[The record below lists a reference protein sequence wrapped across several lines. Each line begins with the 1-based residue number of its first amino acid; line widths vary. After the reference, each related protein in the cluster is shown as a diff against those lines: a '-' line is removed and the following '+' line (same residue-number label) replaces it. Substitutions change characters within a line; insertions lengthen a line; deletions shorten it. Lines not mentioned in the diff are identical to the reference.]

1 MTSQEFWITFGI
13 EPKKG
18 FKMANINAIGYTS
31 SIYAQ
36 NILDS
41 VKSKIKDEKVEPTS
55 DATTTAQ
62 PTVVDA
68 SAKLTDAV
76 TSIKSNV
83 ASLTDDSTYIKRVA
97 TSSSADVSI
106 SVSDGAKVQESIINV
121 SELAQNHIMQ
131 SGRFSAKNAA
141 VVSTYDATFK
151 MSVNSQSYSVDVKA
165 GTTLEQFVQK
175 INDATGGAVT
185 AGILDTGAAKNPFVM
200 TLKANNTGL
209 VNKITIDSTFDIG
222 LTTKKTFDSTVKG
235 GSAQIADG
243 ELSINGVNIS
253 MAATKT
259 TNTSEDNAL
268 AIVRAINTKTAE
280 TGVRAYTYI
289 TETDKVRKIGF
300 KNLSGGEMNITSSD
314 AANEL
319 MGKTQDTD
327 GDGNMNTDISRARLL
342 QAAKDAKFTLN
353 GELMT
358 RSSNEATD
366 VIDGGVLKLNKASGV
381 DINLSVSQELSNIPA
396 LVDSFTSSFNALGSK
411 TLGLTKQDSLKVTDL
426 YNTVSSLISEKS
438 PDGLSLSDYG
448 FSISAS
454 GAISVDKTALNSGIN
469 ANPNTSESL
478 FKSVFAKIDSALSVA
493 LEGSVVDDTEKDD
506 DDKHKDKFKD
516 KDRDKKINVIKNL
529 VDKYKESDNKFE
541 NLGSIIS
548 KFQQVANSIKKQYD
562 EIR

>member
-1 MTSQEFWITFGI
+1 
-13 EPKKG
+13 
-18 FKMANINAIGYTS
+18 MANINAIGYTS
-31 SIYAQ
+31 GIYAQ
-36 NILDS
+36 NMLDS
-41 VKSKIKDEKVEPTS
+41 IKSKIKDERVERKH
-55 DATTTAQ
+55 DVTTITQ
-62 PTVVDA
+62 PTTVDA
-68 SAKLTDAV
+68 SAKLTDAIA
-76 TSIKSNV
+76 SIKSNV

-97 TSSSADVSI
+97 TSSSTDVSI
-106 SVSDGAKVQESIINV
+106 SVGDGAKAQESIINV
-121 SELAQNHIMQ
+121 SGLAQNHIMQ
-131 SGRFSAKNAA
+131 SRGFSAKNAA

-209 VNKITIDSTFDIG
+209 SNKITIDSTFDIG
-222 LTTKKTFDSTVKG
+222 LTTRKMLDSTVKN
-235 GSAQIADG
+235 GSAEIADG

-300 KNLSGGEMNITSSD
+300 KNLSGGEINITSSD

-327 GDGNMNTDISRARLL
+327 GDGNVNTDISKARLL
-342 QAAKDAKFTLN
+342 QVAKDANFTLN

-358 RSSNEATD
+358 RSSNEVTD

-381 DINLSVSQELSNIPA
+381 DIKLSVSQELSNIPT

-411 TLGLTKQDSLKVTDL
+411 TLGLTRQDSKKVAEL
-426 YNTVSSLISEKS
+426 HNTVGSLIFGKS
-438 PDGLSLSDYG
+438 PGGVSLSDYG

-454 GAISVDKTALNSGIN
+454 GAISVDKTALNSEIN
-469 ANPNTSESL
+469 TNPNTSESL

-493 LEGSVVDDTEKDD
+493 LKGSVVDGTDKDD
-506 DDKHKDKFKD
+506 DHKHKDRFRHR
-516 KDRDKKINVIKNL
+516 DRDKKIHVIKNL
-529 VDKYKESDNKFE
+529 VDRYKESDNRFE

-562 EIR
+562 EIH